1 MKSMNNF
8 ETITAHN
15 FETIAL
21 SIADRVMDLPGQN
34 MGRSFRDLVQQCQDT
49 LMGEWVDRRS
59 WKKDAGPVNIQVLA
73 ERVQLWF
80 KAMDSAI

>member
-1 MKSMNNF
+1 MKNMNNF

-21 SIADRVMDLPGQN
+21 AIADRVMDLPGQN
-34 MGRSFRDLVQQCQDT
+34 MGRSFRYLVDQCQDV
-49 LMGEWVDRRS
+49 LMGEWVDRRD
-59 WKKDAGPVNIQVLA
+59 WKKDAGPVDIQALA

>member
-8 ETITAHN
+8 DTITAHN

-21 SIADRVMDLPGQN
+21 TIADQVMDLPEQN
-34 MGRSFRDLVQQCQDT
+34 LGRSFRELVQQCQDV

-59 WKKDAGPVNIQVLA
+59 WKKDAGPVDIQGLA
-73 ERVQLWF
+73 KRVQLWF
-80 KAMDSAI
+80 KAMDSAV

>member
-1 MKSMNNF
+1 MKNMNNF

-34 MGRSFRDLVQQCQDT
+34 MGRSFRSLVEQCQDV
-49 LMGEWVDRRS
+49 LMGEWVDRRD
-59 WKKDAGPVNIQVLA
+59 WKKDAGPVDILALA

>member
-1 MKSMNNF
+1 MNNMNNF
-8 ETITAHN
+8 DTITAHN

-49 LMGEWVDRRS
+49 LMGEWVDRRD
-59 WKKDAGPVNIQVLA
+59 WKKDAGPVDIQSLA

-80 KAMDSAI
+80 KAMDSAA

>member
-1 MKSMNNF
+1 MNNF

-21 SIADRVMDLPGQN
+21 AIADRVMDLPGQN
-34 MGRSFRDLVQQCQDT
+34 MGRSFRDLVQQCQDV

-59 WKKDAGPVNIQVLA
+59 WKQDGVPVDLQSLA
-73 ERVQLWF
+73 KRVQLWF